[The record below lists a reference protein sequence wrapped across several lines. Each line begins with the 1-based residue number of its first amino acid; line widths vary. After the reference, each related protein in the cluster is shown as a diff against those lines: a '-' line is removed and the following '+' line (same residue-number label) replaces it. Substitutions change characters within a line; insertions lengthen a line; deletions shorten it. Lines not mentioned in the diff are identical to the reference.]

1 VRDFEHLRESF
12 DAYASYTVQ
21 DKDATGHGIDFG
33 RHGPLFSRSAW
44 ALKVWVSLLAYGRT
58 AYGRRISHDA
68 ELARYLGAR
77 VEERDDFELMAP
89 VGLSITCFRYVPPG
103 LPDGE
108 TSADAREAYLSE
120 LNQHVMTEVQL
131 DGRVFFSNAI
141 LDDRFV
147 LRTCVVNF
155 RTEADDMDAV
165 LDVAAE
171 LGAAYDAEH
180 RPEELRA

>member
-1 VRDFEHLRESF
+1 
-12 DAYASYTVQ
+12 
-21 DKDATGHGIDFG
+21 
-33 RHGPLFSRSAW
+33 
-44 ALKVWVSLLAYGRT
+44 
-58 AYGRRISHDA
+58 
-68 ELARYLGAR
+68 

-89 VGLSITCFRYVPPG
+89 VGLSITCFRYAPPG
-103 LPDGE
+103 LPDGDA
-108 TSADAREAYLSE
+108 SAGAREAYLSE

-155 RTEADDMDAV
+155 RTEADDMDAA

-171 LGAAYDAEH
+171 IGAAYDAEH
-180 RPEELRA
+180 RPAELRV